1 MRVGKLLCLRSTDA
15 IAMRL
20 APLLAL
26 LLAAPALHAQTPDP
40 TPAADYYPLAVG
52 NQWEYRDYDP
62 EPNSFRYP
70 YERVTVTGQVM
81 LAGRE
86 YFTVVTQRFRRYSQ
100 AWDVQRSEALLRF
113 DADSA
118 MVRRTSTGASN
129 EQDLFACRLDLPVTP
144 DGVFV
149 PCGDGPLSAYSVLA
163 PPAVPTGGPIPRYV
177 RSVRFFYFTTQ
188 LAAGIGVV
196 GVEGCEISCTDKRLE
211 YARVDGVTYGQKI
224 PDLPFEPDLTPA
236 ADYYPLEVGN
246 EWIYHYTENSPSYV
260 SDTYERRRV
269 LREETVDGLLYAVDQ
284 TCTLNQRD
292 AAPTWA
298 CGTERRVRLDPVTTD
313 VVLRLAPGVSSV
325 LFCRLGADF
334 GAPLPEGCDGAAYI
348 EAQTTVQIGSATYVV
363 PSSKR
368 LSTLA
373 NVAPAAFLAGIG
385 PAERPV
391 GAFQTGTFEFARVRG
406 VEYGQRPVA
415 GEIVPSR
422 RRSARA
428 HRRAEPDVRRAAPR
442 ARAAR
447 GPRPSASRRSTRSAA
462 ACGSGRPRSPPAP
475 RRSPWTRR
483 RGRRASTSSARRPGR
498 RPRRPASCGCE
509 RLVGEANP
517 TLTASSRACR
527 GYPACPERRCVN
539 RSAAASDTRRDPSTA
554 LADGSLRSG

>member
-1 MRVGKLLCLRSTDA
+1 
-15 IAMRL
+15 MRL

-144 DGVFV
+144 DGAFV

-211 YARVDGVTYGQKI
+211 YARVDGVSYGQKI

-269 LREETVDGLLYAVDQ
+269 LREETVDGLVYAVDQ

-415 GEIVPSR
+415 GECPSR
-422 RRSARA
+422 PLSALA
-428 HRRAEPDVRRAAPR
+428 LTAAPNPTTGALR
-442 ARAAR
+442 LALAC
-447 GPRPSASRRSTRSAA
+447 PRLGPSASKCSTRSAA
-462 ACGSGRPRSPPAP
+462 ACGSRRPRSPPDVQA
-475 RRSPWTRR
+475 SPWTRR
-483 RGRRASTSSARRPGR
+483 RGRRASTSSAPRRGR
-498 RPRRPASCGCE
+498 RKRRRASCGGE

-527 GYPACPERRCVN
+527 GISTACPERTNGR
-539 RSAAASDTRRDPSTA
+539 
-554 LADGSLRSG
+554 